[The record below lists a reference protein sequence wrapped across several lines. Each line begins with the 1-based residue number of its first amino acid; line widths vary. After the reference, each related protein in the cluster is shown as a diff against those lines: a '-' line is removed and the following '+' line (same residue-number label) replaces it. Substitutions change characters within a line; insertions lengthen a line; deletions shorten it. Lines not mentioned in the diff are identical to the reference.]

1 MIFEERQIEKNNFSS
16 RAIFL
21 FILVGVSFLAVLF
34 QVFALQ
40 VSSYSSY
47 ELAALKNKNYAV
59 PIQPLRGEILDRKG
73 RTIVRN
79 EPTFDLI
86 TQPDLIDNPESFLK
100 LIKPVIYLS
109 ETEEAQYLKKFKQKA
124 FVNKELVLKKNLT
137 EEEIARFNVRSF
149 NFKNAFIDKRY
160 RRISEHPKVFSH
172 VLGYTSKSDNQY
184 DLSMDIPRS
193 HWADAELTYASGLI
207 QGKTGLEETYNQHL
221 LGKHG
226 TRIYEINSRGRLVK
240 TLEYNS
246 PEKGLDLYTHLD
258 IEAQISAAKALGDR
272 KGAVV
277 AIDLQ
282 SGGINVLYSAPNYS
296 INKLSN
302 GISIEEFQGLIQ
314 DPDKPFFNRALQGR
328 YPPASTIKPA
338 IGMFGLT
345 NKLINWREEIDDPGF
360 FTLPENGRIYRGW
373 KKGGHNN
380 VNLKKA
386 LMVSSNT
393 YFFKLA
399 YQSDIKDLAS
409 YFSLF
414 GFGNKVCRDC
424 FDEDAAFVPSPEWK
438 YKNFNVPWF
447 TGDTVNIG
455 VGQGYLVA
463 TPMQLANY
471 ISILANK
478 GNLLSP
484 SIVKVD
490 GQNLDINKNQKVA
503 LSNQDWAK
511 MHDALTAVIE
521 NDFGTAR
528 SIRNLKNFQ
537 VAGKSGTAE
546 LVSLDSKEAYLEV
559 RDTELLRDHSIIIAF
574 GPMPNPQYAV
584 SVVIENGE
592 SGGAVAGPVAIEV
605 LKSLLNEQ

>member
-1 MIFEERQIEKNNFSS
+1 MIFEERQVEKNNFSS
-16 RAIFL
+16 RAVFL
-21 FILVGVSFLAVLF
+21 FTLVGACFLAVLF

-40 VSSYSSY
+40 VSSYTSY
-47 ELAALKNKNYAV
+47 ELAALNNKNYAV
-59 PIQPLRGEILDRKG
+59 PIQPLRGEILDRNG
-73 RTIVRN
+73 LVIVRN

-86 TQPDLIDNPESFLK
+86 TQPDLINKPELFLE

-109 ETEEAQYLKKFKQKA
+109 ETEEAAYLKKFKEKA
-124 FVNKELVLKKNLT
+124 FVNKELVLKKNLSA
-137 EEEIARFNVRSF
+137 EEIARFNVRSF
-149 NFKNAFIDKRY
+149 NFKNAFIDKRH
-160 RRISEHPKVFSH
+160 RRVSEYPKIFSH
-172 VLGYTSKSDNQY
+172 VLGYTSRSDNQY

-193 HWADAELTYASGLI
+193 HWADAELTYANGLI
-207 QGKTGLEETYNQHL
+207 HGKTGLEETYNNYL
-221 LGKHG
+221 LGTHG

-240 TLEYNS
+240 TLGYDP
-246 PEKGLDLYTHLD
+246 PEKGLDLHTHLD

-302 GISIEEFQGLIQ
+302 GMSVKEFQDLIQ

-338 IGMFGLT
+338 IGMFGLS
-345 NKLINWREEIDDPGF
+345 NNLINWKEEVDDPGF

-373 KKGGHNN
+373 REGGHKN

-399 YQSDIKDLAS
+399 YQSDIKDLSS

-414 GFGNKVCRDC
+414 GFGNKVCEDC
-424 FDEDAAFVPSPEWK
+424 FDEDPAFVPSPEWK

-471 ISILANK
+471 ISIIANK
-478 GNLLSP
+478 GSLPAP
-484 SIVKVD
+484 SIVMVEDKKSKRSKSQGVT
-490 GQNLDINKNQKVA
+490 
-503 LSNQDWAK
+503 LSQEDWTK
-511 MHDALTAVIE
+511 MHNALTGVIE

-546 LVSLDSKEAYLEV
+546 LVSLDSKEAYIEV

-574 GPMPNPQYAV
+574 GPMPNPKYAV

>member
-1 MIFEERQIEKNNFSS
+1 MIFEERQVEKNNFSS

-40 VSSYSSY
+40 VSSYTSY
-47 ELAALKNKNYAV
+47 ELAALNNKNYAV

-73 RTIVRN
+73 NTIVRN
-79 EPTFDLI
+79 QPTFDLI
-86 TQPDLIDNPESFLK
+86 TQPDLIEQPELFLE

-109 ETEEAQYLKKFKQKA
+109 ETEETQYLTKFKEKA

-137 EEEIARFNVRSF
+137 AEEIARFNVRSF
-149 NFKNAFIDKRY
+149 NFKNVFIGKRH
-160 RRISEHPKVFSH
+160 RRISDYPQIFSH
-172 VLGYTSKSDNQY
+172 VIGYTSRSDNQY
-184 DLSMDIPRS
+184 DLSMNIPRS
-193 HWADAELTYASGLI
+193 HWVDAELTYANGLI

-240 TLEYNS
+240 TLEYHP
-246 PEKGLDLYTHLD
+246 PEKGLDLQTNLD
-258 IEAQISAAKALGDR
+258 IEAQMSAAKSLGDR

-277 AIDLQ
+277 AIDLE

-302 GISIEEFQGLIQ
+302 GISEEEFQDLIQ

-345 NKLINWREEIDDPGF
+345 KKLINWSEEIDDPGF

-399 YQSDIKDLAS
+399 YQADMKDLAS

-424 FDEDAAFVPSPEWK
+424 YDEDSAFVPSPEWK

-463 TPMQLANY
+463 TPMQLVNY

-478 GNLLSP
+478 GNLPSP
-484 SIVKVD
+484 SVVKVER
-490 GQNLDINKNQKVA
+490 QNLDLNQSQRVD
-503 LSNQDWAK
+503 LPNQDWVK

-521 NDFGTAR
+521 SDFGTAR

-605 LKSLLNEQ
+605 LKSLLNEY

>member
-1 MIFEERQIEKNNFSS
+1 MIFEERQVEKNNFSS
-16 RAIFL
+16 RAVFL
-21 FILVGVSFLAVLF
+21 FTLVGACFLAVLF

-40 VSSYSSY
+40 VSSYTSY
-47 ELAALKNKNYAV
+47 ELAALNNKNYAV
-59 PIQPLRGEILDRKG
+59 PIQPLRGEILDRNG
-73 RTIVRN
+73 LAIVRN

-86 TQPDLIDNPESFLK
+86 TQPDLINKPELFLE
-100 LIKPVIYLS
+100 LIKPVIHLS
-109 ETEEAQYLKKFKQKA
+109 ETEEAAYLKKFKEKA
-124 FVNKELVLKKNLT
+124 FVNKELVLKKNLSS
-137 EEEIARFNVRSF
+137 EEIARFNVRSF
-149 NFKNAFIDKRY
+149 NFKNAFIDKRH
-160 RRISEHPKVFSH
+160 RRISEYPQIFSH
-172 VLGYTSKSDNQY
+172 VLGYTSRSDNQY

-193 HWADAELTYASGLI
+193 HWADAELTYANGLI
-207 QGKTGLEETYNQHL
+207 HGKTGLEETYNNYL
-221 LGKHG
+221 LGTHG

-240 TLEYNS
+240 TLGYDP
-246 PEKGLDLYTHLD
+246 PEKGLDLHTHLD

-302 GISIEEFQGLIQ
+302 GMSVKEFQDLIQ

-338 IGMFGLT
+338 IGMFGLS
-345 NKLINWREEIDDPGF
+345 NNLINWKEEVDDPGF

-373 KKGGHNN
+373 REGGHKN

-399 YQSDIKDLAS
+399 YQSDIKDLSS

-414 GFGNKVCRDC
+414 GFGNRVCEDC
-424 FDEDAAFVPSPEWK
+424 FDEDPAFVPSPEWK

-478 GNLLSP
+478 GSLPAP
-484 SIVKVD
+484 SIVMVEDKKLKSSKSQGVT
-490 GQNLDINKNQKVA
+490 
-503 LSNQDWAK
+503 LSQEDWAK
-511 MHDALTAVIE
+511 MHNALTAVIE

-546 LVSLDSKEAYLEV
+546 LVSLDSKEAYMEV

-574 GPMPNPQYAV
+574 GPMPNPKYAV